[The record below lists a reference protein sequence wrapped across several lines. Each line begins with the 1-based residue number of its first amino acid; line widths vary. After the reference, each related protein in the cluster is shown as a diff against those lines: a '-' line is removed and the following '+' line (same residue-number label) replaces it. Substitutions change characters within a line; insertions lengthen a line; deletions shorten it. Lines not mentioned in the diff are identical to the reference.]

1 MQTEPRPQSAT
12 RELDSD
18 PMPPTLRTFTRADLG
33 AVHRLILD
41 TIDASYGVDYP
52 PRAVAFFKA
61 FHAEADILNR
71 SRIGTVL
78 VAETGGAVVA
88 TGSLVEGQIFG
99 VFVHPDHQGSGLGRA
114 VMLALE
120 QAASTAGQTESVL
133 SVSLPSR
140 RFYERLGYEMVE
152 PRSRDVGEGQ
162 RLDYW
167 SARKALTPAGG

>member
-1 MQTEPRPQSAT
+1 
-12 RELDSD
+12 
-18 PMPPTLRTFTRADLG
+18 MPPTIRNFEPADLG
-33 AVHRLILD
+33 AVHRLIQD
-41 TIDASYGVDYP
+41 TIDASYAAAYP

-71 SRIGTVL
+71 SRTGTVL
-78 VAETGGAVVA
+78 VAEGSGGALVA
-88 TGSLVEGQIFG
+88 TGSLVDGQIFG
-99 VFVHPDHQGSGLGRA
+99 VFVRPDHQGAGLGRA
-114 VMLALE
+114 VMRALE
-120 QAASTAGQTESVL
+120 QAAVAAGQTEFVL

-167 SARKALTPAGG
+167 AARKSLTPAGS